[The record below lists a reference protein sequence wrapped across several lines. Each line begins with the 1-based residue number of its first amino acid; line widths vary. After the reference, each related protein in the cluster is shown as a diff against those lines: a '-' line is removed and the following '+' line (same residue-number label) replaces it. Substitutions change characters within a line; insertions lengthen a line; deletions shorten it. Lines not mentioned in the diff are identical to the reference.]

1 MTQLTWNSAK
11 DVVWLWTFK
20 ASEDVPSQA
29 ARPAAFKFAAI
40 VQSHKLH
47 TWAHINCRHTPI
59 LKFKAGVKLFKQ
71 NLSSVILLP
80 SFFYKELELLP

>member
-20 ASEDVPSQA
+20 ASEDVHTHA
-29 ARPAAFKFAAI
+29 ARPAACKFAAM
-40 VQSHKLH
+40 VQSQKSHKLH
-47 TWAHINCRHTPI
+47 TWAHIKCRHTPI

-80 SFFYKELELLP
+80 SFF